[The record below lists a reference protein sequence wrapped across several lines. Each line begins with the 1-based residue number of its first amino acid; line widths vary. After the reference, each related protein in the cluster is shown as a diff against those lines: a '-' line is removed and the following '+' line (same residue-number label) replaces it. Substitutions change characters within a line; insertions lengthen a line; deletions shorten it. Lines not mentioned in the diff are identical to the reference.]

1 MNNYIFYIEFEDGD
15 EVRARSVSNSV
26 PEASKQLFDSEEY
39 KRFAAGRKE
48 KTIKYRIEQTIERIF
63 NPLQYSLSPSAE
75 QEGWYVVTDKKAM
88 VVVRFQKGKFNE
100 TQKVTHLNDAIPQ
113 PLELAAIMRGIAE
126 YLRQFHKELL

>member
-15 EVRARSVSNSV
+15 EVHARSVGNSV
-26 PEASKQLFDSEEY
+26 PEASERLFESEEY
-39 KRFAAGRKE
+39 KRFAAGRKV
-48 KTIKYRIEQTIERIF
+48 KTAKYQIEQTIENVL

-126 YLRQFHKELL
+126 YLLQFHKELL